1 MRSKCIA
8 ALTAAILLTTN
19 VAVQADSDKNMQI
32 MLKAAR
38 SLDFSEM
45 GNQEGNRAYL
55 LTKHTRAI
63 PPAEVGVAFVFLII
77 GPRVK
82 TWLAR

>member
-1 MRSKCIA
+1 MSKRIA
-8 ALTAAILLTTN
+8 TLTAAVLLTTS

-45 GNQEGNRAYL
+45 GNQGKPSLPPDQAHKGNSTGRSWGGL
-55 LTKHTRAI
+55 W
-63 PPAEVGVAFVFLII
+63 FF
-77 GPRVK
+77 
-82 TWLAR
+82 